1 MYILK
6 SHPTYVYIYIYH
18 MTIRR
23 YRTYIYV
30 ALLFNICVLNNN
42 IEGASCMANNEKK
55 NKNEGSSVL
64 GLV

>member
-1 MYILK
+1 
-6 SHPTYVYIYIYH
+6 